1 MPCFHKTRRI
11 LTPTPPMAR
20 FDVKVLSRLI
30 PITLLNFPCNLA
42 RQRRMVSK
50 CSLHV
55 KAVPSAKNA
64 PSLSLLWK
72 ASFPF
77 CSHPHCGTNCLLL
90 WIPWAFAL
98 LFHWL
103 HSIMLFLASCPIHLC
118 LTRPLGPAE
127 WGLGCLYSIASL
139 LSFPRL
145 PPAPGIHSVFVE
157 ELDCWALWILSQ

>member
-1 MPCFHKTRRI
+1 MPCSHETRRI
-11 LTPTPPMAR
+11 LAR
-20 FDVKVLSRLI
+20 PLQWQDLMWKFYHDSFPSRCWISPVTSPDSEEWSLNAAYMSRL
-30 PITLLNFPCNLA
+30 FPQLKMPPPFLYCE
-42 RQRRMVSK
+42 K
-50 CSLHV
+50 
-55 KAVPSAKNA
+55 P
-64 PSLSLLWK
+64 PSL
-72 ASFPF
+72 F
-77 CSHPHCGTNCLLL
+77 CSPPRCGTNCLLL

-139 LSFPRL
+139 LSFPLL

-157 ELDCWALWILSQ
+157 ELNCWALWILSQ